1 MRHDDV
7 RFAVAAR
14 EDGLRRVRR
23 LTLRIGAA
31 GVACSAVIAVAFSHL
46 SGSAAAS
53 GRASGTG
60 TGIGTGQNAAGGG
73 AGSTGNSSPGGSS
86 SGSSSSGGGGT
97 SSQQGG
103 SQQGGSLQVPA
114 QNVAP
119 AQGPAQ
125 GVSGGS

>member
-1 MRHDDV
+1 MRHHDV

-31 GVACSAVIAVAFSHL
+31 GIACSAVIAVAFSHL

-53 GRASGTG
+53 GQASGTG
-60 TGIGTGQNAAGGG
+60 TGTGQNAAGGG
-73 AGSTGNSSPGGSS
+73 AGSTGNSSSGGSS

-119 AQGPAQ
+119 AQGRRRR
-125 GVSGGS
+125 VSGGS

>member
-1 MRHDDV
+1 MGRDDV

-23 LTLRIGAA
+23 LTFRIGAA

-53 GRASGTG
+53 GQASGTG
-60 TGIGTGQNAAGGG
+60 TGTGQNAAGG
-73 AGSTGNSSPGGSS
+73 P
-86 SGSSSSGGGGT
+86 SSGGGGT
-97 SSQQGG
+97 STPQGG
-103 SQQGGSLQVPA
+103 SQQGGSLQAPA
-114 QNVAP
+114 QNLAP
-119 AQGPAQ
+119 AEGPAQ